1 MDPEEEAHSGTE
13 EQLMNINDYSQNGK
27 SSSEQEAE

>member
-1 MDPEEEAHSGTE
+1 MDPEEDPHSGTD

-27 SSSEQEAE
+27 SSSEAEAE